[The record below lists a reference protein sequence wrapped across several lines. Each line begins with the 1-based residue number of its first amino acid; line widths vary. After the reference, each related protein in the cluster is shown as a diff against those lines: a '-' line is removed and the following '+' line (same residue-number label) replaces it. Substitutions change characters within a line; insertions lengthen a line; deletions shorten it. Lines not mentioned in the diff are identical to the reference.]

1 MSNEYIIA
9 PEKII
14 IELMEVNSMTINELS
29 LKLGIDIKMTKEI
42 LKGEASITTSI
53 LAELE
58 KIFNIPVSF

>member
-53 LAELE
+53 LSELE